1 MAIYQKYSDLYN
13 SIYTFNNDDQLEK
26 IDFDKEA
33 FMIQIFTAIK
43 GHEHNFIIGRSIR
56 NKNGGV
62 EVKISDANFDR
73 DARMYPKLWNSFLS
87 SGQSGLLQRSVVQNG
102 QLLLSTKYN
111 TKNT

>member
-1 MAIYQKYSDLYN
+1 MYMAIYQKYSDLYN

-33 FMIQIFTAIK
+33 FMIQIFTAVK

-73 DARMYPKLWNSFLS
+73 DARMYPKLWNSF
-87 SGQSGLLQRSVVQNG
+87 
-102 QLLLSTKYN
+102 
-111 TKNT
+111 